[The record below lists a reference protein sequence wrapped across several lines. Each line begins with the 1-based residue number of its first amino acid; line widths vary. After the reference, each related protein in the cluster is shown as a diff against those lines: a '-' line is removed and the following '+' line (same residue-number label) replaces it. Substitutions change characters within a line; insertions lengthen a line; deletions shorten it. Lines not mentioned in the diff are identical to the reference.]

1 MPFQIQ
7 VVQNPPGER
16 RKKWNEMIHQRQPMN
31 PSQNFLYHT
40 AKDLAAR
47 IVQPQARLNLL

>member
-1 MPFQIQ
+1 
-7 VVQNPPGER
+7 
-16 RKKWNEMIHQRQPMN
+16 MN

-47 IVQPQARLNLL
+47 IVQPQARLNLV